1 MKPAFEIDE
10 YASSRFRFFWT
21 SAAKLPSAS
30 EQTAITATAIV
41 QRSSSCGNAVTRI
54 RRVRS
59 SAATLVA
66 ADMNA
71 VTEVGAPS

>member
-21 SAAKLPSAS
+21 SAAKLPSTS
-30 EQTAITATAIV
+30 EQTAITAIAIV
-41 QRSSSCGNAVTRI
+41 QSSSSCGKAVTRI
-54 RRVRS
+54 RSVSS
-59 SAATLVA
+59 SAATFVA
-66 ADMNA
+66 AAMNA